1 MSRLSCSL
9 QSWPLWVGLTWC
21 VLVSIGHTTI
31 ADPGQ
36 SLDRIESLRTADH
49 PRFVQMLAQIHREA
63 PQLSIGE
70 QWHLRYLD
78 AWETMYEG
86 GYAKSE
92 AQLREIIDHSGDAV
106 LAAKASALLL
116 SNLGLNRRYT
126 EAFELANRLTA
137 SLPGVK
143 DPQARF
149 ALLTNL
155 SQMLDFADQID
166 LAIQYARMAGGAIPP
181 GEGLC
186 RPLSM
191 EVAALYNGKRLTSDS
206 PVLQRAIAVCIA
218 AQQPVIANT
227 MWLVLGSIY
236 LDEKQPNK
244 ALALLDHITPDIRTS
259 GYQAHMLQLEVERAE
274 AYEKL
279 GNDAKAKQAA
289 LAAVGMSHPGDIS
302 DWLMVAYQLLYRI
315 EKKQGD
321 IAAALANYEHYVVQN
336 NGHLDDINAR
346 TLAYQTVQQHV
357 LAQKLETETLSQQN
371 AILRMRQTLDA
382 KTAETNRLY
391 LALLLMALVF
401 AGLWM
406 FRIKRSQ
413 LRFKKLSHLDGLTT
427 VFNRQHFMGEVERTL
442 HLLEKRAGTAC
453 LVFIDL
459 DHFKR
464 INDTHGHAMGD
475 EVLRQVVVVGK
486 QQLRP
491 ADLFGRLGGEEFGIL
506 LVGCSHE
513 QGMAIADRIRHAVEA
528 TKVEC
533 EGTVIAISTSV
544 GLACTGACGHDLRR
558 LCREADAALYRAKRG
573 GRNRVEAG
581 AEDSIPIAI

>member
-1 MSRLSCSL
+1 MFRLSCSL
-9 QSWPLWVGLTWC
+9 RSWSLWIGLASC
-21 VLVSIGHTTI
+21 VFAPIGRATI
-31 ADPGQ
+31 AEPGRF
-36 SLDRIESLRTADH
+36 LDRIESLRTADH
-49 PRFVQMLAQIHREA
+49 PRFVQMLKQIHREA
-63 PQLSIGE
+63 PQLSVGE
-70 QWHLRYLD
+70 RWHLRYLD

-92 AQLREIIDHSGDAV
+92 VQLREIIDHSGDSV
-106 LAAKASALLL
+106 LAAKSSALLL
-116 SNLGLNRRYT
+116 SNLGLSRRYA
-126 EAFELANRLTA
+126 EAFELANHLTA
-137 SLPGVK
+137 TLPEVK

-166 LAIQYARMAGGAIPP
+166 LAIQYAHMAGDAVPP
-181 GEGLC
+181 GESLC

-191 EVAALYNGKRLTSDS
+191 EVAALYNGKRLASDS
-206 PVLQRAIAVCIA
+206 PVLQRAIAVCTA
-218 AQQPVIANT
+218 AQQPVITNT

-236 LDEKQPNK
+236 LDEKQPSK
-244 ALALLDHITPDIRTS
+244 ALALLSRITPDIRAS
-259 GYQAHMLQLEVERAE
+259 GYQAHMLQSQVELAQ
-274 AYEKL
+274 AYEQL
-279 GNDAKAKQAA
+279 GKDDLAKQAA

-336 NGHLDDINAR
+336 QGHLDDVNAR
-346 TLAYQTVQQHV
+346 TLAYQTVQQHL

-371 AILRMRQTLDA
+371 AMLRMRQTLDA
-382 KTAETNRLY
+382 KTVETNRLY
-391 LALLLMALVF
+391 LALLLMALAF
-401 AGLWM
+401 AMVWM
-406 FRIKRSQ
+406 FRLKRSQ

-427 VFNRQHFMGEVERTL
+427 VFNRQHFMGEVDRTL
-442 HLLEKRAGTAC
+442 HLLEKRGGAAC

-475 EVLRQVVVVGK
+475 EVLRQVVVVAK

-506 LVGCSHE
+506 LVGCSHG
-513 QGMAIADRIRHAVEA
+513 QGMAIADRIRCAVEA
-528 TKVEC
+528 TTVEC
-533 EGTVIAISTSV
+533 EGIVITISTSV

-581 AEDSIPIAI
+581 AEDRLPVAI